1 MKQKLCFVTLRCP
14 QLSDF
19 RLSFWPICLN
29 SMSLKWISWKNVS
42 FVVEDLSKNL
52 VVFLHSLHRCC
63 GTEGEHISL
72 LVGHLSLV
80 FKLNS
85 FSVFITYFILYGA
98 NINCIESAAW
108 LVIRGL
114 QSQAAKLQFCFSV
127 EAFCVSGG
135 DTLFC
140 ICSFLVAAI
149 THAPYPLFIYLSQT
163 NCWCWYQKKKY
174 AACLTDGTTTVKCRE
189 NCNRKAIVYLY
200 LTFLI
205 SGFLFICLLFVFQ
218 VELTGHSI
226 FDFTHPC
233 DHEEI
238 RENLSLKTTG

>member
-1 MKQKLCFVTLRCP
+1 M
-14 QLSDF
+14 
-19 RLSFWPICLN
+19 
-29 SMSLKWISWKNVS
+29 LKHS
-42 FVVEDLSKNL
+42 
-52 VVFLHSLHRCC
+52 VFLEVTHFCAFVHSWWPP
-63 GTEGEHISL
+63 L
-72 LVGHLSLV
+72 L
-80 FKLNS
+80 
-85 FSVFITYFILYGA
+85 
-98 NINCIESAAW
+98 
-108 LVIRGL
+108 
-114 QSQAAKLQFCFSV
+114 
-127 EAFCVSGG
+127 
-135 DTLFC
+135 TLTTPSSS
-140 ICSFLVAAI
+140 I
-149 THAPYPLFIYLSQT
+149 YPKQNYW
-163 NCWCWYQKKKY
+163 CWCQKKKY